1 MGEQFLHDEV
11 VVNFPS
17 QLSPL
22 LHRFQ
27 FLVTFN
33 LQGMRE
39 QKRKKTELVDC
50 GITVRLNTDLIH
62 LVKKKHKNKHIS
74 LLFPKH

>member
-1 MGEQFLHDEV
+1 MLQQEHYVRMGEQFLHDEV

-22 LHRFQ
+22 FHRFQ

-33 LQGMRE
+33 LQEMRE
-39 QKRKKTELVDC
+39 QKQEEKELVEC
-50 GITVRLNTDLIH
+50 GITYYDFLHNL
-62 LVKKKHKNKHIS
+62 
-74 LLFPKH
+74 